1 MAYEPL
7 HHKYRPQR
15 FAEIVGQTA
24 VVRALSNAIRGDRI
38 APAYLFCGPRGTGK
52 TSSARILAKSLN
64 CATGPTVDPCH
75 TCPSCLAITAGSSL
89 DVIEIDAAS
98 NTGVDNIRELIE
110 RSQFAPANS
119 RFKVYVLD
127 EVHMLSTAAFNA
139 LLKTLEEPPARVIFV
154 LATTDPQRV
163 LPTVISRCQR
173 FDFRRIPLEAMVD
186 HLSEIA
192 WKENINI
199 ATEAIELIAQIAQ
212 GGLRDAE
219 SLLDQL
225 SLLGTEVDVEAV
237 WDLVGAVPERDLLAL
252 LDAIAGGDRPQVV
265 ALSRH
270 LLDSGKEPLTLLDNL
285 TGFYRDLLLAKTAPE
300 RRELAALTQPTWE
313 ALVARSANFSL
324 GDIHAIHHRLLSA
337 QPLLRQTTQPRLWLE
352 VSLLDLLAAPA
363 AIAQIPAAQP
373 AEARSPSPPAVS
385 LPVAATPPV
394 AAAPP
399 VATPPP
405 VTTPPPV
412 ATPISTAPASPP
424 SATPAPPPPVS
435 RPSVA
440 PVAPPAPAAVSPP
453 AATPATSAP
462 VSGASLSACWDE
474 FLNRLSP
481 ITKARCRLGHV
492 QAESDREVTL
502 AFPSLGFADNAR
514 QRLSDMLPV
523 VKEML
528 GREVKINF
536 VAGVAATAEAPPSKA
551 PAAPLPPINTSP
563 VIDSPV
569 ISSERSEHPTPAPS
583 IPAVPSIPTPSPAPS
598 NSPPSVDEPD
608 TLNRAA
614 RQLADFFS
622 GSIVESTE
630 PVSEAEPVVE
640 AESPASVVSPVRD
653 QNSTATVAP
662 APVELEEEDMPF

>member
-1 MAYEPL
+1 MPYEPL

-24 VVRALSNAIRGDRI
+24 VVRALSNAIRSDRI

-64 CATGPTVDPCH
+64 CESGPTIDPCQH
-75 TCPSCLAITAGSSL
+75 CLSCSSITAGTSL

-110 RSQFAPANS
+110 RSQFAPASS

-139 LLKTLEEPPARVIFV
+139 LLKTLEEPPPRVLFV

-186 HLSEIA
+186 HLTDIA
-192 WKENINI
+192 WKENVNI
-199 ATEAIELIAQIAQ
+199 TTPALELIAQIAQ

-252 LDAIAGGDRPQVV
+252 LDAIASGDRPQVV
-265 ALSRH
+265 SLIRH

-313 ALVARSANFSL
+313 ALIGRAAAFTL
-324 GDIHAIHHRLLSA
+324 GDIHAIHRCLLEA
-337 QPLLRQTTQPRLWLE
+337 QPLLRHTTQPRLWLE
-352 VSLLDLLAAPA
+352 VSLLDLLAPAAAQPVAVTSQPATVPTRSPAPPASAPAPA
-363 AIAQIPAAQP
+363 ASVP
-373 AEARSPSPPAVS
+373 EATS
-385 LPVAATPPV
+385 
-394 AAAPP
+394 AP
-399 VATPPP
+399 TPPP
-405 VTTPPPV
+405 LSVSPTSPPRL
-412 ATPISTAPASPP
+412 STAPQAPLAASP
-424 SATPAPPPPVS
+424 V
-435 RPSVA
+435 
-440 PVAPPAPAAVSPP
+440 PAAVSPP
-453 AATPATSAP
+453 VTPAGGAP
-462 VSGASLSACWDE
+462 IAGKSLSTCWGE
-474 FLNRLSP
+474 VLNRLSP
-481 ITKARCRLGHV
+481 VTKARCRLGHV
-492 QAESDREVTL
+492 HSETESEIAI
-502 AFPSLGFADNAR
+502 AFPTLGFADNAR
-514 QRLSDMLPV
+514 QRSQDIVPV
-523 VKEML
+523 VEELL
-528 GREVKINF
+528 GRKVKLNF
-536 VAGVAATAEAPPSKA
+536 IAGAPAAEAPPA
-551 PAAPLPPINTSP
+551 ATPAASEPVESPGESSNLDRVQATSAPPPSP
-563 VIDSPV
+563 SPT
-569 ISSERSEHPTPAPS
+569 IPQQTTPAPQ
-583 IPAVPSIPTPSPAPS
+583 
-598 NSPPSVDEPD
+598 SVAEPD

-630 PVSEAEPVVE
+630 PTSEEETAPIPETELPPPLPIATSVRSKDPG
-640 AESPASVVSPVRD
+640 AVVSPPNQPD
-653 QNSTATVAP
+653 P
-662 APVELEEEDMPF
+662 EEEELPF